1 MPDSAGPTTP
11 VESLPPEKSFSVWTS
26 MMNRT
31 RETSEYFD
39 ENLYAIKAMR
49 MLDEINPGECDGLT
63 PEEIQQKYPEE
74 FELRRRD
81 KLHYRYRGNGGE
93 SYLDVVFRL
102 QGVIVEIERLQSHVL
117 LIAHRVVARI
127 LLAYYLNLSHH
138 DISHLETPVNTLFCL
153 EPKPYGTEVR
163 KFEYHEGSDWFV
175 ESQLSPG
182 GL

>member
-1 MPDSAGPTTP
+1 
-11 VESLPPEKSFSVWTS
+11 V
-26 MMNRT
+26 
-31 RETSEYFD
+31 
-39 ENLYAIKAMR
+39 
-49 MLDEINPGECDGLT
+49 CDGLT
-63 PEEIQQKYPEE
+63 AEEIQQNYPEE

-102 QGVIVEIERLQSHVL
+102 QGVIVEIERLQTHVL

-138 DISHLETPVNTLFCL
+138 VTKTVLTADIHRTSPIWRHLSTHYSVLSRNHMALRYVTSPSVDLTDLAQ
-153 EPKPYGTEVR
+153 VR
-163 KFEYHEGSDWFV
+163 KFEYREELDWFV
-175 ESQLSPG
+175 ECQLSPG